1 MMTYQQARE
10 LAQRWLDEHASR
22 PDPLLEHFDA
32 ALNAGGCYQVNY
44 KPVLI
49 DEYTQ
54 EESFGWV
61 FFYQSKKY
69 LETGDF
75 RHALAGNA
83 PLIITR
89 TGELHVTGTAEPLER
104 YLERFRATGDPYGKD
119 PPR

>member
-10 LAQRWLDEHASR
+10 LAQRWLAEQASQ
-22 PDPLLEHFDA
+22 PDPLLEHLGIA
-32 ALNAGGCYQVNY
+32 QSER
-44 KPVLI
+44 VLI
-49 DEYTQ
+49 DEATR